1 MSGNLPIR
9 ARRHA
14 FTLVEILIVVV
25 ILAIL
30 AAAII
35 PQFMV
40 STTDA
45 KEAVMMQN
53 LNTLRTQVGAYR
65 VQHGG
70 LAPTADVAD
79 QLTQKTNVDGT
90 TTGSPTFGPYLLL
103 IPPNPAT
110 LDPNLQTTISVV
122 TTDPTANTTTEG
134 WIYNSVN
141 GRFYS
146 ATDYLK

>member
-1 MSGNLPIR
+1 MPAINSLA

-35 PQFMV
+35 PQFTV

-53 LNTLRTQVGAYR
+53 LNTLRSQVGAYR

-70 LAPTADVAD
+70 LAPTANVAN

-90 TTGSPTFGPYLLL
+90 TTGTPTLGPYLLL
-103 IPPNPAT
+103 IPANPEV
-110 LDPNLQTTISVV
+110 LDPNVQTTISIVSA
-122 TTDPTANTTTEG
+122 DPTANTTTEA
-134 WIYNSVN
+134 WIYNTVN